1 MSRRLPSGDVHLTRI
16 SLPPDAP
23 NCEPLSPR
31 SADCPSC
38 RERARRSMRTVFGG
52 GLPPRKNSHGQT
64 SSRMSPEKA
73 LCGPSRPPLARG
85 GGGRAGKIGA
95 KGRGGGLGGFGPG
108 TFRVARAGGFWS
120 STAALWTPCVSRL
133 NNTSVRGLVRAMI
146 QLRRIQGAARMILRK
161 TGASGRF
168 STR

>member
-1 MSRRLPSGDVHLTRI
+1 
-16 SLPPDAP
+16 
-23 NCEPLSPR
+23 
-31 SADCPSC
+31 
-38 RERARRSMRTVFGG
+38 
-52 GLPPRKNSHGQT
+52 
-64 SSRMSPEKA
+64 MSPEKA

-85 GGGRAGKIGA
+85 RGGRMGKVAA

-108 TFRVARAGGFWS
+108 TFRGSRAGDFWC
-120 STAALWTPCVSRL
+120 STAAFWTPCVSRL

-161 TGASGRF
+161 TGVSGRF